1 MITYKFEMIKND
13 CLIEMMFHRF
23 IIERCFFAFGV
34 PAVLCVIPD
43 EQYIYK
49 PYHTQNSRLKK
60 SPIKFESMLS
70 YEMIYDI
77 RIDMTVQK
85 FWSRR

>member
-1 MITYKFEMIKND
+1 
-13 CLIEMMFHRF
+13 MMPYRF
-23 IIERCFFAFGV
+23 IIERRFFAYGV

-60 SPIKFESMLS
+60 GPVKFESMLS
-70 YEMIYDI
+70 YRNDL
-77 RIDMTVQK
+77 
-85 FWSRR
+85 W